1 MVVGSNP
8 TGCKNIVQI
17 HTKGVLSKLWLVTK
31 KVEKAQVLKN
41 VEEQKDSNV

>member
-17 HTKGVLSKLWLVTK
+17 HTKGVVTIITVIMPGNK

-41 VEEQKDSNV
+41 VGE